1 MFQFPGDPQNVNLI
15 AACGFFITMN
25 PGYAGRQ
32 ELPENLKALFRGV
45 AMMVPD
51 FQMIMKVKLCSV
63 GYEQFDVLSAKFFV
77 LYNTSKEQLSAQKH
91 YDWGLRNILAVLRTA
106 GQTKRD
112 NPGATESFLLYRT
125 LREMNLSKMVAQDV
139 PLFLS
144 LLADLFPNQAPPG
157 KADYPAMEDALR
169 KTVEINK
176 LVYHPTWVGKVLQ
189 LYDTT
194 LVRHGIMLVGPT
206 GGGKTQIFKYE
217 CLKSF
222 LF

>member
-1 MFQFPGDPQNVNLI
+1 
-15 AACGFFITMN
+15 MN
-25 PGYAGRQ
+25 PGYAGRA
-32 ELPENLKALFRGV
+32 ELPDNLKVLFRTV

-63 GYEQFDVLSAKFFV
+63 GYRDFETLSQKFFV

-112 NPGATESFLLYRT
+112 NINAQEAFLLYRT

-144 LLADLFPNQAPPG
+144 LLADLFPSIPPPP
-157 KADYPAMEDALR
+157 KAEYPALEAALKVAVDNNR
-169 KTVEINK
+169 
-176 LVYHPTWVGKVLQ
+176 LVYHPSWIGKVLQ

-194 LVRHGIMLVGPT
+194 LVR
-206 GGGKTQIFKYE
+206 
-217 CLKSF
+217 
-222 LF
+222 